1 MTIGLGKK
9 NYWILFSN
17 FVIAVKNITF
27 SFPSEPF
34 LSIQFNIVIYI
45 HSAV

>member
-9 NYWILFSN
+9 VIGLFFSI
-17 FVIAVKNITF
+17 FVIVLKNITF
-27 SFPSEPF
+27 NFPSEPF

-45 HSAV
+45 HE